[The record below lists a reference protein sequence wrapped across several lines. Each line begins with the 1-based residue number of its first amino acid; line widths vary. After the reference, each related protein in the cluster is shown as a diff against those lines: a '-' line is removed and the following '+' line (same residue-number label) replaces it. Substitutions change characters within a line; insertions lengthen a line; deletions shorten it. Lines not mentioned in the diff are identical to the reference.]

1 MSRIY
6 SQSFFHYTKD
16 VETLL
21 SIIENGF
28 YASYANEQFKDN
40 SGKLNHLY
48 IPMISFCDIPLIH
61 FHSITY
67 GKYGIGVSRS
77 WGNGKLAP
85 VMYYPLN
92 KKNMTTK
99 FCADTYDA
107 YIKDR
112 KKHKE
117 LLGYIKPYKKYNER
131 GYAVGR
137 RRDNYIER
145 EWRKIWLGNWLHS
158 DGEYQNYIEAHG
170 SKVVQKFQNKFKQ
183 SDVTFLIVDTE
194 NEKNLLITDILK
206 LKTIGGYHCD
216 KEMKLELV
224 SKIVSLESINKNF

>member
-21 SIIENGF
+21 SIIEKGF

-92 KKNMTTK
+92 KKNMITK

-107 YIKDR
+107 YIKDK

-117 LLGYIKPYKKYNER
+117 LLGYIKPYRKYYEQ

-145 EWRKIWLGNWLHS
+145 EWRKIWLGNCLHS
-158 DGEYQNYIEAHG
+158 DSEFKKYCSTHG
-170 SKVVQKFQNKFKQ
+170 DKLVQQYLSKFKQ
-183 SDVTFLIVDTE
+183 SDITYLIVNTE
-194 NEKNLLITDILK
+194 NEKNQLIDDIFK
-206 LKTIGGYHCD
+206 LKTIGGYICD
-216 KEMKLELV
+216 EKMKLKLM
-224 SKIVSLESINKNF
+224 SKIVSLELIKKNF